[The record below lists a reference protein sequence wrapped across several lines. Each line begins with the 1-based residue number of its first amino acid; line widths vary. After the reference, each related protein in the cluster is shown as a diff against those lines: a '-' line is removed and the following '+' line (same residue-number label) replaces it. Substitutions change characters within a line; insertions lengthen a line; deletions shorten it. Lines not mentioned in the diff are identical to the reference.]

1 MAEART
7 CPKCSGSMVVGTL
20 KEIGHF
26 GNSPFEWAPD
36 GEQPFVVKGAPTSRR
51 RVVAHRCESCGL
63 VELSAL

>member
-1 MAEART
+1 
-7 CPKCSGSMVVGTL
+7 MVVGTL